1 MISNMKATG
10 RSAEETQAALSQ
22 FILNC
27 PVTDPDAE
35 EVEVNVD
42 EFEHT
47 EVEQRARRDQQRM
60 LAALA
65 RHRRDPEV
73 QREGNDVTQARH
85 FSRLTPRMATTPPA
99 DPPYPPLTRYRSGR
113 HRAALSAVAT
123 MSEV

>member
-1 MISNMKATG
+1 MKATG

-73 QREGNDVTQARH
+73 QREGISVALRPGWRRRH
-85 FSRLTPRMATTPPA
+85 QRTHPTHP
-99 DPPYPPLTRYRSGR
+99 
-113 HRAALSAVAT
+113 
-123 MSEV
+123 